1 MNARAVVVSLVYL
14 LSAVLF
20 IVGLMRLSKVRTARR
35 GNALAALGMGLAV
48 IGTLVELG
56 FVDYR
61 WIAGGL
67 VVGAVAGAIAAER
80 VKMTGMPELVALFN
94 GFGGAASALVALS
107 VYWTEAAG
115 PQARGVQTVAL
126 GSAQAVTVGVSVLI
140 GALTFSGSLVAF
152 GKLSGA
158 ISGRPLAFRGVH
170 ALAAVL
176 LAGAVGAIAW
186 FSAAAGAPGLGAP
199 LLLGL
204 AAGALVLGVLLVIP
218 IGGADMPVVVSLL
231 NSYSGLAAAAAGFVI
246 GNLLLIIAGALV
258 GAAGLILTRIMCR
271 AMNRS
276 LPSVI
281 LGGFG
286 GEVAAPTGAEE
297 YQNVRSA
304 TAEEAALVLEAA
316 GSVVIVP
323 GYGLAVSQAQHAT
336 KELGE
341 LLAACG
347 AQVRYAIHPVAGRM
361 PGHMNVLLAEA
372 EVPYEALV
380 EMDAINPDLKD
391 TDVAL
396 VLGANDVVNPAAEN
410 RKDSPI
416 FGMPIVQVYRARTV
430 FVVKR
435 SLGSG
440 YAGVKN
446 ELFEAPNTMMIFG
459 DAKQVLQALVG
470 ELKHG

>member
-1 MNARAVVVSLVYL
+1 MNARTVVVALVYL

-20 IVGLMRLSKVRTARR
+20 ILGLMRLSKVRTARR
-35 GNALAALGMGLAV
+35 GNAIAATGMLLAV
-48 IGTLVELG
+48 VGTLVELG
-56 FVDYR
+56 RVDYR
-61 WIAGGL
+61 WIVGGL
-67 VVGAVAGAIAAER
+67 VVGAAVGALAAYR
-80 VKMTGMPELVALFN
+80 VKMTGMPELVALLN

-107 VYWTEAAG
+107 VYWSDIVEPPAVAAPDAAG
-115 PQARGVQTVAL
+115 AATIGL
-126 GSAQAVTVGVSVLI
+126 SALI

-158 ISGRPLAFRGVH
+158 LSGKPRSFPGLH
-170 ALAAVL
+170 LLALALL
-176 LAGAVGAIAW
+176 LASLGAIGFFA
-186 FSAAAGAPGLGAP
+186 FSAGQATLGAKV
-199 LLLGL
+199 LIGL
-204 AAGALVLGVLLVIP
+204 VCASLVLGVLLVVP

-231 NSYSGLAAAAAGFVI
+231 NSYSGLAAAATGFVV

-258 GAAGLILTRIMCR
+258 GAAGLILTRIMCK

-276 LPSVI
+276 LPSVV

-286 GEVAAPTGAEE
+286 GEVGAPTGTEE
-297 YQNVRSA
+297 YQNVRAA
-304 TAEEAALVLEAA
+304 TPEEAAMVLEAA

-336 KELGE
+336 RELAD
-341 LLAACG
+341 LLEQRG
-347 AQVRYAIHPVAGRM
+347 ARVSFAIHPVAGRM

-372 EVPYEALV
+372 EVPYEKLV
-380 EMDAINPDLKD
+380 EMEQINPDLKD

-396 VLGANDVVNPAAEN
+396 VLGANDVVNPAAET

-416 FGMPIVQVYRARTV
+416 YGMPIVQVYNAKTV
-430 FVVKR
+430 FIVKR

-446 ELFEAPNTMMIFG
+446 ELFEAPNASMIFG
-459 DAKQVLQALVG
+459 DAKKVLQALVA
-470 ELKHG
+470 ELKLE